1 MKPTTREAANLS
13 LMFGIILVTGAAI
26 MVPVGV
32 LLAFVGIS
40 ASIGFIVV
48 GIALV
53 GGAVWLITA
62 GRRALRDL
70 D

>member
-13 LMFGIILVTGAAI
+13 LMFGIVLVTGAAI

-48 GIALV
+48 GIVLA

-70 D
+70 S

>member
-70 D
+70 N